1 MLLLFVNKLT
11 LKQNLTRPNC
21 TITSLSYLKF
31 INWHN
36 ETPSSSKD
44 VEPWNEIVLKERKIP
59 SAGNADFSYIPPTHT

>member
-11 LKQNLTRPNC
+11 LKQNWQGRAAPLRT
-21 TITSLSYLKF
+21 LSYLQF

-44 VEPWNEIVLKERKIP
+44 VEPWNEIVLMERKIP
-59 SAGNADFSYIPPTHT
+59 SAGNADFS